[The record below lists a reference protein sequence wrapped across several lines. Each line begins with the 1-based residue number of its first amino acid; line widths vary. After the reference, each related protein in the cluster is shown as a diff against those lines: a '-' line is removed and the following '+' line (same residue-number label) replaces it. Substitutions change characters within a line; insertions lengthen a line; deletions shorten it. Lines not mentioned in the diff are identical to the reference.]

1 LIFKKY
7 LYICNKLNN
16 YIMNQEKAIN
26 VLIQGC
32 LLAQSKGVFTLE
44 DAVIV
49 KEAIEHLVPKQEE
62 VETTES

>member
-1 LIFKKY
+1 
-7 LYICNKLNN
+7 
-16 YIMNQEKAIN
+16 MNQEKAIN